1 MRGYCFSAFDFYF
14 ISDSALPACVSVHH
28 TYALLWRPEDGV
40 GSSGTVITDGSQ
52 SPFVCCKS
60 NPGPREE
67 KPLLLT
73 TEPALWFDF
82 PFSSIHALCVTQAGL
97 QLMVF
102 PLIPS
107 AGITVM
113 CHHTSCNYRV
123 LNFLLSLSVFAQT
136 LPLFSPL
143 KKQTG
148 CPKEGTVVDAGIR
161 SLCIFLTF
169 LLLC

>member
-1 MRGYCFSAFDFYF
+1 M
-14 ISDSALPACVSVHH
+14 CVSAPHICTTVE
-28 TYALLWRPEDGV
+28 ARRRCRIL
-40 GSSGTVITDGSQ
+40 GSCNYRRFRVT
-52 SPFVCCKS
+52 FVCCKS
-60 NPGPREE
+60 NPGPQEE

-97 QLMVF
+97 QLLVS

-107 AGITVM
+107 AGITVV

-148 CPKEGTVVDAGIR
+148 CPKEGTVVGAGIR